1 MIKLLGAMKR
11 KTGMSLTDFQ
21 SYWHEVHAPM
31 IARSEG
37 LLRYVQSHPIA
48 ELHGEMEQAFDGIA
62 EAWFESIEAFEN
74 AVASPGWQ
82 DAIKDAPNFIGIGG
96 GRILASEVPIVD
108 AFPSARER
116 QANGMVKYLGFLTRK
131 PGLSVEQF
139 QQHWRDVHGPLVR
152 SEIAGMRRYVQL
164 HTLPETYSITPAPA
178 WDGVPE
184 AWFDSLDAYPK
195 RLGYPREGP
204 ATTPGAIDSENTFV
218 QPIPAVI
225 AREFVIVDNID

>member
-1 MIKLLGAMKR
+1 MIKLFGGMKR
-11 KTGMSLTDFQ
+11 KAGMSVAEFQ
-21 SYWHEVHAPM
+21 SYWHDVHAPM

-37 LLRYVQSHPIA
+37 LLRYVQTHPIP
-48 ELHGEMEQAFDGIA
+48 ELYDEMEQAFDGIA
-62 EAWFESIEAFEN
+62 EAWFESMEAFEN

-82 DAIKDAPNFIGIGG
+82 DAIKDAPNFIGTGG
-96 GRILASEVPIVD
+96 GRILATEVPIVD

-116 QANGMVKYLGFLTRK
+116 QARGMVKYLGFLTRK

-152 SEIAGMRRYVQL
+152 DEIAGMRRYVQT
-164 HTLPETYSITPAPA
+164 HTLPETYSKTPPPA

-184 AWFDSLDAYPK
+184 AWFDNLETYPK

-204 ATTPGAIDSENTFV
+204 ATTPGSIDSENTFV

-225 AREFVIVDNID
+225 AREIVIVD